1 MGIFEQVA
9 EKSGICGSA
18 AQLFSSGGN
27 LAAEVEMEY
36 NHTFANDAITSKAK
50 NLGLKQHTGGL
61 KAVGI
66 RTKRMPA
73 KK

>member
-36 NHTFANDAITSKAK
+36 NHTFANDAIKSKAK
-50 NLGLKQHTGGL
+50 NL
-61 KAVGI
+61 
-66 RTKRMPA
+66 RD
-73 KK
+73 